1 MRSLRLLTF
10 VPWRLAPSCLRSYL
24 TSLVSVKVFVKE
36 TINQG
41 FPYPES
47 ITVSRAG
54 NFTDVSLPRKVFPCS
69 SWQIQFLRIHFADFA
84 LMHCLV
90 KLKTDMLKSATSE
103 SYWYSIRLTVI
114 PTKVVWT
121 PTLCWIV
128 FPAKLICVALLIS
141 RLWNNLKPQCPHHMV
156 PS

>member
-1 MRSLRLLTF
+1 
-10 VPWRLAPSCLRSYL
+10 
-24 TSLVSVKVFVKE
+24 
-36 TINQG
+36 
-41 FPYPES
+41 
-47 ITVSRAG
+47 
-54 NFTDVSLPRKVFPCS
+54 
-69 SWQIQFLRIHFADFA
+69 
-84 LMHCLV
+84 MHCLV